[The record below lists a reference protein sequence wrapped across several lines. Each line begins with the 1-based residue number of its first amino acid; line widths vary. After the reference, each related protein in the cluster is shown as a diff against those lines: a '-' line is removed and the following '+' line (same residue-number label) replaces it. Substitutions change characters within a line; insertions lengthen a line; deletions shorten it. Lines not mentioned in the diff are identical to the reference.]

1 MDEAYS
7 ERLADM
13 IAHARD
19 QFHVSWFSLFMNIS
33 AWMMLALG
41 FVYMVLGACCLKA
54 LRDKL
59 KRDQKA
65 EWAAY
70 KEAMRV
76 YRYQNA

>member
-1 MDEAYS
+1 
-7 ERLADM
+7 
-13 IAHARD
+13 
-19 QFHVSWFSLFMNIS
+19 MNIS